1 MFMICFMFM
10 LRFDSQELH
19 IDEITKIKKSKDGT
33 NDKNRQMTIDIKLQM
48 AILRD
53 YAVLLESDV
62 NIRNL

>member
-33 NDKNRQMTIDIKLQM
+33 IDKNRQMTIDIKLQM

>member
-33 NDKNRQMTIDIKLQM
+33 NDNNRQMTIDIKLQM